1 MSKTIINAD
10 PDSLDLYLKKIW
22 WHKSLIVTLAKRD
35 LKIKYAQTALG
46 LAWTVLQPLVAVT
59 IYTIFFSGLMN
70 FQTSE
75 PYILFVLSGILLW
88 NLFNYIF
95 AHGSASLTQ
104 NQDLIKKLAFPK
116 IILPLSKLILSLVE
130 FSITL
135 ILLIALMIY
144 FQVPLRWTML
154 WAPIILLPLILMSFG
169 LAISLSAATI
179 QKRDLFHIVP
189 FLINFGIWLTPVFY
203 PVSLIPAKYSSLLYL
218 NPIACILQLFRW
230 SLFGEA
236 LNPLVLIGL
245 SLSFIIF
252 IVGFFHFKSKEDKII
267 DVI

>member
-1 MSKTIINAD
+1 MTKTIISSES
-10 PDSLDLYLKKIW
+10 DSLRVYLKKIW
-22 WHKSLIVTLAKRD
+22 QHRSLILTLAKRD

-59 IYTIFFSGLMN
+59 IYTVFFSELMN

-75 PYILFVLSGILLW
+75 PYILFVLSGVLLW
-88 NLFNYIF
+88 SLFNYIF
-95 AHGSASLTQ
+95 AHGSSSLTQ

-116 IILPLSKLILSLVE
+116 IILPLSKVMLSLVE

-135 ILLIALMIY
+135 ILLIALMAY
-144 FQVPLRWTML
+144 FRVPLKWTML
-154 WAPIILLPLILMSFG
+154 WTPIILLPLILMSLG
-169 LAISLSAATI
+169 LALSLSAATI
-179 QKRDLFHIVP
+179 KKRDLFHIVP

-203 PVSLIPAKYSSLLYL
+203 PVSLIPAKYASLLYL
-218 NPIACILQLFRW
+218 NPIASILQLFRW
-230 SLFGEA
+230 SLFGGA

-245 SLSFIIF
+245 SLSFLIF
-252 IVGFFHFKSKEDKII
+252 IFGFFHFKSKEDKII